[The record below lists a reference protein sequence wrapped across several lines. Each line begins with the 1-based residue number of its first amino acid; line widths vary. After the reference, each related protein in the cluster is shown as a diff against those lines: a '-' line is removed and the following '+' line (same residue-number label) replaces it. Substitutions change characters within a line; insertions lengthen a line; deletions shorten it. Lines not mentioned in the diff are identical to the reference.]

1 MLLSSGDWLFIIAFF
16 VISLI
21 VGLVVM
27 KRAGKNSEEY
37 FAGGKSMPWWLLG
50 VSMVA
55 TTFSTDTPNLV
66 TEFVRENGVS
76 GNWAWWAFLI
86 TGMVTVFIYA
96 KLWKRSNVLTDIEFY
111 ELRYSGKT
119 AAFLRGFRA
128 LYLGIFFNVMVMAMV
143 CLAAIKIAGVLLGI
157 SPEMTVIV
165 SGVIVVIYSMMGGLR
180 GVLITDFFQF
190 FIAMFGAVAV
200 AVVAVG
206 HPKVGGLSNLLS
218 HPSITGKLNLLPD
231 FSDTNQLMMIFII
244 PIAVQWWATWY
255 PGAEPGGGGYIA
267 QRMFAAKDEKNAVG
281 ATLLFNVAH
290 YALRPWPWIIVA
302 LASLLVFPDLN
313 SLQEAFPHVVAD
325 KVKHDMAYP
334 AMISFLPHGLLGLV
348 VASLTA
354 AFMSTISTH
363 LNWGSSYIVNDFY
376 KRFIKPEASEK
387 KQVMIGRI
395 STLGLMILAGIMAL
409 MMESAVQAFK
419 IMLQI
424 GAGTG
429 LLFLLRWFW
438 WRITAISE
446 ITAMVVS
453 FMVAIYFE
461 FIHKALGFKVLEDW
475 QKLVLGV
482 IITTAAWITVTLF
495 SRPTSDETLIKFCRI
510 IRPGGPGWAGFLQRI
525 KTQGHNVDEL
535 LPKGQ
540 WEVTAGLLSI
550 FLGCLTVY
558 SALFSI
564 GFWLYSNT
572 VAAVITSVVAVM
584 AGFGLSKTWKQTIS
598 KV

>member
-1 MLLSSGDWLFIIAFF
+1 MLLSSGDWWFIIAFF

-21 VGLVVM
+21 IGLVVM

-66 TEFVRENGVS
+66 TDIVRNHGVA
-76 GNWAWWAFLI
+76 GNWVWWAFLI

-119 AAFLRGFRA
+119 ATFLRGFRA

-143 CLAAIKIAGVLLGI
+143 CLAAIKIGSVLLGI
-157 SPEMTVIV
+157 SPGTTIIV
-165 SGVIVVIYSMMGGLR
+165 SGFIVVIYSMMGGLR

-190 FIAMFGAVAV
+190 FVAMFGAVAV
-200 AVVAVG
+200 AVVALA
-206 HPKVGGLSNLLS
+206 HPKVGGLTNLLS
-218 HPSITGKLNLLPD
+218 HSDIAGRLSLLPD
-231 FSDTNQLMMIFII
+231 FSDTNLLMAVFII
-244 PIAVQWWATWY
+244 PIAVQWWASWY

-302 LASLLVFPDLN
+302 LASLLVFPDLA
-313 SLQEAFPHVVAD
+313 SLQAAFPNVAAG
-325 KVKHDMAYP
+325 KLGHDLAYP

-348 VASLTA
+348 VASLIA

-376 KRFIKPEASEK
+376 KRFVKPDATEK
-387 KQVMIGRI
+387 EQVMVGRI
-395 STLGLMILAGIMAL
+395 STLVLMVLAGMMAL
-409 MMESAVQAFK
+409 LMQSAFQAFK
-419 IMLQI
+419 VLLQI

-446 ITAMVVS
+446 ITAMTVS
-453 FMVAIYFE
+453 FIVAIYFE
-461 FIHKALGFKVLEDW
+461 FIHTALGFNVMQDW
-475 QKLVLGV
+475 LKFVLGV
-482 IITTAAWITVTLF
+482 IITTASWVLVTF
-495 SRPTSDETLIKFCRI
+495 ISRPTTDDTLINFCRI
-510 IRPGGPGWAGFLQRI
+510 IRPGGPGWNGFLEKMKGKGTDI
-525 KTQGHNVDEL
+525 TDL

-558 SALFSI
+558 GALFSI

-572 VAAVITSVVAVM
+572 VAAVITTLVAVF
-584 AGFGLSKTWKQTIS
+584 AGFGLSKTWKQTVS